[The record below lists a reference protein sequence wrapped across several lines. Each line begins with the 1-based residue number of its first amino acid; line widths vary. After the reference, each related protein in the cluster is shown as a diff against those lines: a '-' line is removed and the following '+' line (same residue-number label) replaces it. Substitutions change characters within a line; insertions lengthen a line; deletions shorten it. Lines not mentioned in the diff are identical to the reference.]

1 MQNKKSVIRAFD
13 WNFLVSRLEGVVCGA
28 LGKTETQIQ
37 VMEDGNVYPMTI
49 MYLNPEIL
57 DGEDA
62 DVAMN
67 NLLQPFCDEVAGF
80 GNVSIYA
87 DEELAIIDEEVGEE
101 NHVVVYVTLT
111 SQDDYWM

>member
-1 MQNKKSVIRAFD
+1 MQNKKSVVKTFD
-13 WNFLVSRLEGVVCGA
+13 WTRLVNRLEEVVCDA

-37 VMEDGNVYPMTI
+37 VMEDGRVYPMTI

-57 DGEDA
+57 DGEEA
-62 DVAMN
+62 DVAMS

-80 GNVSIYA
+80 GKVSLYA
-87 DEELAIIDEEVGEE
+87 DEEIAIIDKEAGEE

-111 SQDDYWM
+111 AHDDHWM

>member
-13 WNFLVSRLEGVVCGA
+13 WNFLASRLEGVVSDA

-37 VMEDGNVYPMTI
+37 VMEDGRTYPMTI

-57 DGEDA
+57 DEEDV
-62 DVAMN
+62 DTAMN

-80 GNVSIYA
+80 GKVSIYA
-87 DEELAIIDEEVGEE
+87 DEELAIIDEEAGEE

-111 SQDDYWM
+111 AHNDHWM

>member
-1 MQNKKSVIRAFD
+1 MQNVKSVIRTFD
-13 WNFLVSRLEGVVCGA
+13 WNRLVSRLEEVVCDA

-37 VMEDGNVYPMTI
+37 VMEDGQVYPMTI

-57 DGEDA
+57 DGEEVEEA
-62 DVAMN
+62 VN

-80 GNVSIYA
+80 GKVSLFA
-87 DEELAIIDEEVGEE
+87 DQELTTIDEEAGEE

-111 SQDDYWM
+111 AHDDHWM

>member
-13 WNFLVSRLEGVVCGA
+13 WNFLVNRLEGVVGDA

-37 VMEDGNVYPMTI
+37 VMEDGRTYPMTI

-57 DGEDA
+57 DGEEA

-67 NLLQPFCDEVAGF
+67 SILKPFCDEVAGF
-80 GNVSIYA
+80 GKVSIYA
-87 DEELAIIDEEVGEE
+87 DEELAIIDEEAGEE

-111 SQDDYWM
+111 AHEDHWM

>member
-1 MQNKKSVIRAFD
+1 MQNKKSVIRVFD
-13 WNFLVSRLEGVVCGA
+13 WDRLVSRLEEVVGNA

-37 VMEDGNVYPMTI
+37 VMEDGSVYPMTI

-57 DGEDA
+57 DGEEA

-67 NLLQPFCDEVAGF
+67 SILQPFCDEVAGL
-80 GNVSIYA
+80 GKVSIYA
-87 DEELAIIDEEVGEE
+87 DEELATIDEEVGEE

-111 SQDDYWM
+111 AHEDHWM

>member
-1 MQNKKSVIRAFD
+1 MQNKKSVIKSFD
-13 WNFLVSRLEGVVCGA
+13 WNYLVNRLEEVVCDA
-28 LGKTETQIQ
+28 LGKTETQVN
-37 VMEDGNVYPMTI
+37 VMEDGKVYPITI

-57 DGEDA
+57 DGEDV
-62 DVAMN
+62 DTAMN

-80 GNVSIYA
+80 GKVSIYA

-111 SQDDYWM
+111 AHDDHWM

>member
-1 MQNKKSVIRAFD
+1 MNRKIKSFD
-13 WNFLVSRLEGVVCGA
+13 WNYLVNRLQGVVCDA
-28 LGKTETQIQ
+28 LGKTETRIN
-37 VMEDGNVYPMTI
+37 VMEDGKVYPMTI

-57 DGEDA
+57 DGEEA

-67 NLLQPFCDEVAGF
+67 SILQPFCDEVAGF

-111 SQDDYWM
+111 ANGYHWM